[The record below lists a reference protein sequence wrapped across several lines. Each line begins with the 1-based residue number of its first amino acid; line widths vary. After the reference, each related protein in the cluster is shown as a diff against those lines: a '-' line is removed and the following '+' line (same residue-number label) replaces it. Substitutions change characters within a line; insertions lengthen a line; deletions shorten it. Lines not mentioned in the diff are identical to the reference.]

1 MDRRAYQ
8 EGPAFLLERSYSNL
22 VGALKQTPLTIID
35 HRLSSTQSPVI
46 DLRSAGAAI
55 LPPAPAGTS
64 PATAPAGTS
73 PGASPSGAPAARP
86 AARPPSGAGAP
97 SLTPQIEDA
106 N

>member
-46 DLRSAGAAI
+46 DLRSAGTAV
-55 LPPAPAGTS
+55 LPPAPGAAAPTPPGGAAPGS
-64 PATAPAGTS
+64 PA
-73 PGASPSGAPAARP
+73 SGAPAARP